1 MNTNQD
7 LSLSIVITS
16 YTTERLHDIY
26 ELLESIKN
34 QTYKN
39 METVYVIERSEEL
52 KDEINTFILE
62 KSIPNIQVVFC
73 SEKLGIC
80 AARNLGIRHAKGSIV
95 AFTDDD
101 AVLPPEWA
109 EEILNT
115 FDDEMIIGATG
126 PATPLW
132 ENTPVPWFPQEFY
145 WMLGC
150 TDWVEN
156 DKRQPIRGAFG
167 VNMSFRKEAFE
178 TCRFSENLG
187 ISEGANRSGKVGLLV
202 DDLEFSLRV
211 RHATKKTIIYNPKL
225 KVQHKVYEYRLTR
238 QFIRKQAYWQGYSK
252 AILKK
257 FYGKGSQKEQLIR
270 TEYRMLRRILFKL
283 VPSTLKKSL
292 SQPTRAWKTLKV
304 IMFVL
309 YHVSIGYVSGSM
321 SLIGTL
327 TRESYST

>member
-1 MNTNQD
+1 MSTNRD

-16 YTTERLHDIY
+16 YTTERLQDIY
-26 ELLESIKN
+26 ELLVSIKN

-39 METVYVIERSEEL
+39 METVYVVERSEKL
-52 KDEINTFILE
+52 KDEVNNFISE
-62 KSIPNIQVVFC
+62 KSIPNIQLVFC
-73 SEKLGIC
+73 SKKLGLC
-80 AARNLGIRHAKGSIV
+80 AARNLGIRHARGKIV

-101 AVLPPEWA
+101 AVLSPEWA

-115 FDDEMIIGATG
+115 FDDEMVIGATG

-132 ENTPVPWFPQEFY
+132 ENTPAPWFPQEFY

-156 DKRQPIRGAFG
+156 HKRHPIRGAFG
-167 VNMSFRKEAFE
+167 VNMSFRKEAFD

-187 ISEGANRSGKVGLLV
+187 ISAGANRSGKVGLLV
-202 DDLEFSLRV
+202 DDLEFSLQVGR
-211 RHATKKTIIYNPKL
+211 ATNKTIIYNPKL
-225 KVQHKVYEYRLTR
+225 KVQHKVYEYRLTH
-238 QFIRKQAYWQGYSK
+238 QYIRKQAYWQGYSK

-257 FYGKGSQKEQLIR
+257 FYGKVSQEEQLIT

-292 SQPTRAWKTLKV
+292 SQPTYAWKTLNV
-304 IMFVL
+304 IMSVL
-309 YHVSIGYVSGSM
+309 CHISIGYVSGSM